1 MQQID
6 RLRLAVAVYS
16 LKGKKVNLLSYE
28 TSQNMLE
35 LLQVNASKFERVPL
49 SDALNRTLAEDIV
62 AHFNDPQF
70 PTASMDGYAVKHA
83 DLALGELVVLGDN
96 PAGSDEQR
104 VIQEGECIKTF
115 TGAKMPEGADTLIQ
129 IENVTYKDAKIIINE
144 PVKLGSSVRPI
155 GESYRAGE
163 VLIKKGTK
171 IGFAEI
177 GVLAGLNQVMVKV
190 ALRPRV
196 AVVAT
201 GSEIVDLGQHSDNPA
216 QIRSSNNY
224 TLEALFKQAG
234 AEVIQ
239 IGTAPDDKEKLT
251 QTFEAALD
259 SADIVVSTGGV
270 SVGDYDFVKEIVP
283 RLGASVVFK
292 GVAIKPGRHVMV
304 AQRDEKFLLALP
316 GFPFSSTVT
325 AILYALPLIA
335 KMLGSNKPYKT
346 VAAKLQEDFKKR
358 SSFTEFTA
366 CNVVI
371 EDGEYFVNFKDKKV
385 GSSAILTNMLHNSGL
400 MITGEDDRELQAG
413 TYVNVILL

>member
-1 MQQID
+1 M
-6 RLRLAVAVYS
+6 
-16 LKGKKVNLLSYE
+16 NLLSYE

-35 LLQVNASKFERVPL
+35 LLQVNSSKFERVPL
-49 SDALNRTLAEDIV
+49 SDALDRILAEDIV
-62 AHFNDPQF
+62 AKYNDPQF

-83 DLALGELVVLGDN
+83 DLAKGELVVLGDN
-96 PAGSDEQR
+96 PAGNDEQR
-104 VIQEGECIKTF
+104 VVEEGECIKTF
-115 TGAKMPEGADTLIQ
+115 TGSKMPEGADTLIQ
-129 IENVTYKDAKIIINE
+129 IENVTFKDGKITINE
-144 PVKLGSSVRPI
+144 TVKEGSSVRPV
-155 GESYRAGE
+155 GESYQAGD

-171 IGFAEI
+171 VGFAEV

-190 ALRPRV
+190 ALRPKV

-201 GSEIVDLGQHSDNPA
+201 GSEIIDLGEHSDNPA

-239 IGTAPDDKEKLT
+239 IGTAPDDKEKLM
-251 QTFEAALD
+251 QTFESAIN

-270 SVGDYDFVKEIVP
+270 SVGDYDFVKDIVP

-304 AQRDEKFLLALP
+304 AQRDEKFVLALP
-316 GFPFSSTVT
+316 GFPYSSTVT

-335 KMLGSNKPYKT
+335 KMLGAQKPYKT

-358 SSFTEFTA
+358 SPFTEFTT
-366 CNVVI
+366 CNVLI
-371 EDGEYFVNFKDKKV
+371 EDGEYFVNFKDKKM

-400 MITGEDDRELQAG
+400 MISGEDDKELTAG
-413 TYVNVILL
+413 TFVNVILL